1 MLYIWSSIVLYR
13 FCWRFR
19 RGWDSA
25 CPRSRVS
32 MKTVVVDPR
41 SPIAGRCSTPTRAEK
56 WRLVGGQHA
65 WNSGENLGRLE
76 SQCGECL
83 SNQLHPDWWFI
94 FREYHSSQGFPRSA
108 NYYVLTRHMWPTS
121 VLKGPPHTF
130 HKNNNVFNVFK
141 HVAWWLSEPP
151 WFGTLIWRIAVVQ

>member
-65 WNSGENLGRLE
+65 WNSGENLGRLD

-83 SNQLHPDWWFI
+83 SNQLHLIGGLYLGNTTHLRVF
-94 FREYHSSQGFPRSA
+94 QGQRTIMFWPGICDLHPCWRDP
-108 NYYVLTRHMWPTS
+108 LTPSTKTTMFS
-121 VLKGPPHTF
+121 TF
-130 HKNNNVFNVFK
+130 LNTLHDDCPN
-141 HVAWWLSEPP
+141 LLGSEH
-151 WFGTLIWRIAVVQ
+151 WYGG